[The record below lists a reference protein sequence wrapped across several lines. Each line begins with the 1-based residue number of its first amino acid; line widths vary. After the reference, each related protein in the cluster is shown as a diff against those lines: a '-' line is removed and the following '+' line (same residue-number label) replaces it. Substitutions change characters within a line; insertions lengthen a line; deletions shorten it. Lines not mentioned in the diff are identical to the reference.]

1 MSKKGRFYTS
11 PEEMEA
17 IHEANR
23 IMDETRSAD
32 ITLAAMIWN
41 SEGKDP
47 YYGYG
52 YSQEE
57 LQEELDRLES

>member
-1 MSKKGRFYTS
+1 MSKKGWFHTS
-11 PEEMEA
+11 PEEIAA

-23 IMDETRSAD
+23 IMDESRSAD